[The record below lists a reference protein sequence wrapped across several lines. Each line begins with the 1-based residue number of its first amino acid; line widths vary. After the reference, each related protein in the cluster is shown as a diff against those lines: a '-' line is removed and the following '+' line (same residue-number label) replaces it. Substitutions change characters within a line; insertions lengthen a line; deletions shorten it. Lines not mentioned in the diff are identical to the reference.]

1 MSKKSKTKKTQEETP
16 VVEEAADLL
25 IGNNVIIEES
35 IAKKAESA
43 KPKSFRSLRAAKKY
57 AKENGGKVIEKG
69 RFYVR

>member
-1 MSKKSKTKKTQEETP
+1 MSKKSKSKKAKAET
-16 VVEEAADLL
+16 VEAADLL
-25 IGNNVIIEES
+25 IGNNVIIEKS

-43 KPKSFRSLRAAKKY
+43 KPQSFRSLRAAKKY

>member
-1 MSKKSKTKKTQEETP
+1 MSKKSKTKKAKVET
-16 VVEEAADLL
+16 VEAADLL

>member
-1 MSKKSKTKKTQEETP
+1 MSKKSKSKK
-16 VVEEAADLL
+16 VNVEAPDLL

-35 IAKKAESA
+35 ISEKTEST
-43 KPKSFRSLRAAKKY
+43 KPQSFRSLRAAKKY

>member
-1 MSKKSKTKKTQEETP
+1 MSKKSKSKK
-16 VVEEAADLL
+16 VNVEAPDLL

-35 IAKKAESA
+35 ISEKTESA
-43 KPKSFRSLRAAKKY
+43 KPQSFRSLRAAKKY

>member
-1 MSKKSKTKKTQEETP
+1 MSKKSKSKKAKVET
-16 VVEEAADLL
+16 VEAADLL

-69 RFYVR
+69 SFYVR

>member
-1 MSKKSKTKKTQEETP
+1 MSKKSKSKKAKAET
-16 VVEEAADLL
+16 VEAADLL